1 MKESGLECFSLLL
14 VFKECFSFLWGPLY
28 SWLILPLSLNLIWGT
43 QSSNTSHIHKETKEL
58 VTISSNIVYV
68 VQKET
73 ECMYEVELNSERKG
87 PCLAENFNFE
97 QNHSVLFIS

>member
-1 MKESGLECFSLLL
+1 
-14 VFKECFSFLWGPLY
+14 
-28 SWLILPLSLNLIWGT
+28 
-43 QSSNTSHIHKETKEL
+43 